1 MCVKEIQLQRPQLI
15 VQQKMVLNDQE
26 VITVLLDHHQQQPDL
41 EELIQIHSEQLAY
54 LIAETEQQI
63 LIQM

>member
-1 MCVKEIQLQRPQLI
+1 
-15 VQQKMVLNDQE
+15 MVLNDQE